1 VDLDSG
7 VDVLERVTD
16 DAELLEESSPV
27 FTSLY
32 RTESGTYGAILV
44 GLFIVTMV
52 QLGVV
57 RIFGTTRTMIEALT
71 FFATSMVAF
80 LVAIFLCDLLIAG
93 PEVLLLQNGE
103 RATIVGFIKDICLMV
118 FAYFFGSRATS
129 GGTNDADG

>member
-1 VDLDSG
+1 MDLDSG

-27 FTSLY
+27 FISLY

-129 GGTNDADG
+129 GGTNDAN

>member
-1 VDLDSG
+1 MELDSG
-7 VDVLERVTD
+7 GDVLERVTD
-16 DAELLEESSPV
+16 DAELLEEPSPV

-32 RTESGTYGAILV
+32 WTESGTYGAILV

-80 LVAIFLCDLLIAG
+80 LVAVFLCDLLIAG
-93 PEVLLLQNGE
+93 PDVLLLQDGE
-103 RATIVGFIKDICLMV
+103 RAAIVGFIKDICLMV

>member
-1 VDLDSG
+1 MDADSG
-7 VDVLERVTD
+7 LDIAERVTD
-16 DAELLEESSPV
+16 DAVLLEEPPHA
-27 FTSLY
+27 FISLY

-44 GLFIVTMV
+44 GLFIVMMV
-52 QLGVV
+52 QLGVA
-57 RIFGTTRTMIEALT
+57 RIFSTTRTMIEALT

-80 LVAIFLCDLLIAG
+80 LVAVFLCDLLIAG
-93 PEVLLLQNGE
+93 PEVLLLENGE